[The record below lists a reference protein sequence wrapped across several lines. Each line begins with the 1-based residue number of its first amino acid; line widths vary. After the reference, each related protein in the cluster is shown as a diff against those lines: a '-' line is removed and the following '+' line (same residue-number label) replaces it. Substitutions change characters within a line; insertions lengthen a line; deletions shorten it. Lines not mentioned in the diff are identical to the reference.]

1 VEHMA
6 EMLQKLLGITLIIFV
21 AGNLLDMG
29 LKLDIAE
36 ARQALRNVR
45 FIVLSLVW
53 SFLFCPLLAY
63 MLTKALPMPQPYA
76 IGLLFLGMAP
86 GAPFLPLVAEKAR
99 GNLAYVA
106 AFMVLTVVGTVVFM
120 PLAVPLL
127 VPGFTAGVWM
137 IARPL
142 VLYVASPLAL
152 GVATRIVRKTFADGS
167 HPYVKN
173 VTMIATLI
181 MLLLILWMYGKDF
194 INAIGEFAIAS
205 LVLFCAL
212 VTIASYRLA
221 FGLPEAQK
229 SVIALGLCTRNIGA
243 AIAPLFA
250 VKGTDR
256 RSIAMCVLAVPIT
269 VICSFVAARPLAR
282 RSTIAEANPDRTAET
297 V

>member
-1 VEHMA
+1 MA
-6 EMLQKLLGITLIIFV
+6 GILQKLLGITLIIFV
-21 AGNLLDMG
+21 AGNLLGMG
-29 LKLDIAE
+29 LELDFTE
-36 ARQALRNVR
+36 ATRALRNLR
-45 FIVLSLVW
+45 FIALSLVW

-63 MLTKALPMPQPYA
+63 LITKVLPMQQPYA
-76 IGLLFLGMAP
+76 VGLLFLGMAP
-86 GAPFLPLVAEKAR
+86 GAPFLPIVVEKAH

-120 PLAVPLL
+120 PLAVPFM
-127 VPGFTAGVWM
+127 VPGFTASFWT

-142 VLYVASPLAL
+142 VEYVAAPLAL

-181 MLLLILWMYGKDF
+181 MLGLILWMYGKDF

-212 VTIASYRLA
+212 VTVASYGLA

-229 SVIALGLCTRNIGA
+229 SVLALGLCTRNIGA

-250 VKGTDR
+250 VRGTDR

-269 VICSFVAARPLAR
+269 VICSFVATRSLAR
-282 RSTIAEANPDRTAET
+282 RARIAEAHPDPTTEA